1 MTMKE
6 LLEERNQVAADM
18 RALHDSV
25 AEDQSM
31 TSEQRTQW
39 DEARS
44 KLERLDEQIEREKEL
59 RKADQLFVEDRAGD
73 NVESE
78 ARSGDGEGGVADI
91 SRRAFAEFVRRGL
104 GDMDAEL
111 REAMREM
118 RAQAAGVDDRGG
130 YTVPPEFRARVVE
143 SMQAYGGV
151 ASIAQ
156 VIETDGGN
164 TIEWATTDGTSEEG
178 ELIGENAAATED
190 DVLFGTGALGAK
202 KLSSKIIRVSM
213 ELLSDSGVD
222 IESLLTSRIA
232 QRIGRAE
239 SRLLVQG
246 SGAGT
251 PVQPR
256 GLAASVTQT
265 HTAASATG
273 ISYSDLL
280 RLKHS
285 VDIAYRVPTSRYLF
299 NDSTFLLLKELT
311 DGQGRPLWKPD
322 LPGVSPAT
330 IDGSEFQI
338 DNAVADV
345 GAGARSVYFGDFNR
359 FILRRV
365 RHMAIKRL
373 VERYAEYDQVGFLAF
388 HRFDCVLEDLAAISA
403 LSHA

>member
-6 LLEERNQVAADM
+6 LLQERNQVAADM

-25 AEDQSM
+25 AEDQTM
-31 TSEQRTQW
+31 TSEQRSQW

-44 KLERLDEQIEREKEL
+44 KLERLDEQIAREEEL
-59 RKADQLFVEDRAGD
+59 RKVDQRFVDEDDSVQDGSRAAGGD
-73 NVESE
+73 D
-78 ARSGDGEGGVADI
+78 GDL
-91 SRRAFAEFVRRGL
+91 SRRAFDEFVRRGL
-104 GDMDAEL
+104 GEMDPEL
-111 REAMREM
+111 RQVMREL

-130 YTVPPEFRARVVE
+130 YTVPTEFRAKVIE
-143 SMQAYGGV
+143 KMKAFGGV
-151 ASIAQ
+151 GSIAQ

-164 TIEWATTDGTSEEG
+164 VIEWATTDGTSEEG
-178 ELIGENAAATED
+178 ELIGENTAATEED
-190 DVLFGTGALGAK
+190 ATFGTAALGAK

-222 IESLLTSRIA
+222 VESLLTGRVA

-246 SGAGT
+246 TGSGT
-251 PVQPR
+251 PAQPA
-256 GLAASVTQT
+256 GLAASVTLA
-265 HTAASATG
+265 HNAASASA

-285 VDIAYRVPTSRYLF
+285 IDIAYRVPSSRYVF
-299 NDSTFLLLKELT
+299 NDGTFLLLKELV
-311 DGQGRPLWKPD
+311 DSQGRPLWKPD
-322 LPGVSPAT
+322 LPGVAPAT
-330 IDGSEFQI
+330 IDGSQFTI

-345 GAGARSVYFGDFNR
+345 GAGNRSVYFGDFNR

-365 RHMAIKRL
+365 RYMALKRL

-388 HRFDCVLEDLAAISA
+388 HRFDCVLEDTAAIAA
-403 LSHA
+403 LSHS